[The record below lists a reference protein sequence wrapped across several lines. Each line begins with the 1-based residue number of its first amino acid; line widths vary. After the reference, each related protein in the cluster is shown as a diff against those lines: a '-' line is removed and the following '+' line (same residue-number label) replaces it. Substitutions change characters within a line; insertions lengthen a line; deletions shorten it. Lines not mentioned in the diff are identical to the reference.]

1 MRMTAAMRAK
11 NILTHI
17 FLLVSFALCSFS
29 PSAAEIEKKEITVRR
44 GGRDYSC
51 LLMRSQVN
59 PSQWFCMLTNPVL
72 AEYREDKISH
82 PNLWYYRFQR
92 PDPRNPNRMQD
103 FGVLRCGFA
112 LFPPPD
118 VIRSLLS
125 RLPRSGRGPTT
136 IRMLPADE
144 LEIRIKPPGR
154 KPVIGVASV
163 SRGIGG
169 FSDNEVTDFL
179 VTLEKNDADLADRLL
194 LDKTGLE
201 FELSARL
208 APRGDLSWRDRIA
221 ATASPAATIATRDDT
236 KHEYAGPSTSTGTG
250 KRDWRRAG
258 PGRQKIIDKTG
269 SSAMGST
276 SKTSTGKGQRALQES
291 RLLERE
297 RTAQWAAC
305 KGFFTLIPYPEAVRK
320 EHMIL
325 EDAQIDWDCTYFA
338 LPLIQMPESID
349 IERIVMQISLLR
361 GKDEYSR
368 QIAVWKPDTKWRDE
382 DKLPKTMLRFSLK
395 DLMAGP
401 GKPLEDGYFRVVTTV
416 DLGDGNTLESVEV
429 TPIVTGDIPIANPLA
444 IADLLTL
451 DVHLLDWT
459 APTSDPNRLTKV
471 DVNLRQERRTLS
483 KTLQVEKRNG
493 EQVIPE
499 TLVWLVK
506 AGSLDT
512 PGAVEANVFFRTASG
527 RRIPWSLN
535 GQPREQ
541 DFTGGV
547 WYFTDEDWKPATDVR

>member
-1 MRMTAAMRAK
+1 MRMSATMRVQ
-11 NILTHI
+11 IIYIRI
-17 FLLVSFALCSFS
+17 FILVSLAVYSFS
-29 PSAAEIEKKEITVRR
+29 ASAADIEKKEITVRR

-59 PSQWFCMLTNPVL
+59 PTQWFCMLTNPGL
-72 AEYREDKISH
+72 AEYQEDKVIH

-118 VIRSLLS
+118 VMRSLLS

-144 LEIRIKPPGR
+144 MEIRIKPPGR

-163 SRGIGG
+163 SRCIGG
-169 FSDNEVTDFL
+169 FSDNEITDFL
-179 VTLEKNDADLADRLL
+179 VTFEKNDADLADRLL
-194 LDKTGLE
+194 LDKAGLE

-221 ATASPAATIATRDDT
+221 ATVSSAATVVTRDDT
-236 KHEYAGPSTSTGTG
+236 KHEFAGSSASTGTG

-258 PGRQKIIDKTG
+258 PGRQQIIDKTG
-269 SSAMGST
+269 SSTMGST
-276 SKTSTGKGQRALQES
+276 AKMSTSKGQRALQES

-297 RTAQWAAC
+297 RTAQRAAC
-305 KGFFTLIPYPEAVRK
+305 KGFFTLIPYSEAIRK

-325 EDAQIDWDCTYFA
+325 EDAQADWDCTYFA
-338 LPLIQMPESID
+338 LPLIQVPESID
-349 IERIVMQISLLR
+349 IEHITMQVSLMR

-382 DKLPKTMLRFSLK
+382 DRLPKTMLRFSLK
-395 DLMAGP
+395 DLLAGA
-401 GKPLEDGYFRVVTTV
+401 GKPLENGFFRVVSTIT
-416 DLGDGNTLESVEV
+416 LADGNTLENVEE
-429 TPIVTGDIPIANPLA
+429 TPVVTGDIPLTNPLA

-451 DVHLLDWT
+451 DFHLLDWT
-459 APTSDPNRLTKV
+459 APTSDPNRLTRV
-471 DVNLRQERRTLS
+471 DVNLRQERRNLS
-483 KTLQVEKRNG
+483 KSLQVEKRAG
-493 EQVIPE
+493 EPMVPE

-506 AGSLDT
+506 AGSLET

-547 WYFTDEDWKPATDVR
+547 WYFTDEDWKPATDVH

>member
-1 MRMTAAMRAK
+1 M
-11 NILTHI
+11 
-17 FLLVSFALCSFS
+17 LVSFAACSYS
-29 PSAAEIEKKEITVRR
+29 ASAANLEKKEITVRR
-44 GGRDYSC
+44 GSRDYSC
-51 LLMRSQVN
+51 LLIRSQVN
-59 PSQWFCMLTNPVL
+59 PSQWFCMLTNPAL
-72 AEYREDKISH
+72 AEYQEDKVTH

-118 VIRSLLS
+118 VVRTLVS

-144 LEIRIKPPGR
+144 MEIRIKPPGR
-154 KPVIGVASV
+154 KAVIGVASV

-169 FSDNEVTDFL
+169 FSDSELTDFF

-208 APRGDLSWRDRIA
+208 APRGDLSWRDRIS
-221 ATASPAATIATRDDT
+221 ATASPAATLVTRDVT
-236 KHEYAGPSTSTGTG
+236 KHEFAGPAAPAGTG

-258 PGRQKIIDKTG
+258 PGRQQIIDKTG
-269 SSAMGST
+269 SAPMGSS
-276 SKTSTGKGQRALQES
+276 SKATISKGRRALQET

-297 RTAQWAAC
+297 RTAQRVAC
-305 KGFFTLIPYPEAVRK
+305 KGFFTFLPYPESIRK

-325 EDAQIDWDCTYFA
+325 EDAQTDWDCTYFA
-338 LPLIQMPESID
+338 LPMIRLPESIE
-349 IERIVMQISLLR
+349 IESIAMRVSLMR
-361 GKDEYSR
+361 GRDEYAR
-368 QIAVWKPDTKWRDE
+368 QVALWKPNTKWRDE

-395 DLMAGP
+395 DLLAGA
-401 GKPLEDGYFRVVTTV
+401 GKPLDDAVFRVVSTV
-416 DLGDGNTLESVEV
+416 SLGDGNKLENIEE
-429 TPIVTGDIPIANPLA
+429 TPVVTGDIPLTNPLS

-451 DVHLLDWT
+451 DFHLLDWT

-471 DVNLRQERRTLS
+471 EVNLRQERRSLS
-483 KTLQVEKRNG
+483 KTLQNEKRAG
-493 EQVIPE
+493 EQVVPE
-499 TLVWLVK
+499 ALVWLVK

-512 PGAVEANVFFRTASG
+512 PGAVEANVFFRTAAG
-527 RRIPWSLN
+527 RRIPWALN

-547 WYFTDEDWKPATDVR
+547 WYFTDEDWKPSSDVR